1 MTRRPSALDLGFYDL
16 PEFYEQPFA
25 RREADVAYFLEQARA
40 LGGPILEYG
49 AGAGRV
55 TLPLLR
61 AGFCVTALDLSRPM
75 LALLE
80 QRLAKEPA
88 EVRAR
93 ATVVRADMRKKK
105 LGARFPLIL
114 ATFNVVGHLPRISDM
129 QSWLARVKEALAPGG
144 ALVFDVPLPLG
155 DELEA
160 DPDELHRLPPLKDPK
175 TKRKVEV
182 SERYSYDHASQ
193 CLTVETHL
201 RPEGARDALVQR
213 LVLRQWFPQEIA
225 ALCEYEGFEVT
236 LSADYTDLPAAVAE
250 ETLTVTARLPRR
262 RRAADS

>member
-25 RREADVAYFLEQARA
+25 RREADVAYFLEKARA
-40 LGGPILEYG
+40 HGGPILEYG

-61 AGFCVTALDLSRPM
+61 AGFEVTALDLSQPM
-75 LALLE
+75 LALLRE
-80 QRLAKEPA
+80 RLTQEPEDA
-88 EVRAR
+88 RAR
-93 ATVVRADMRKKK
+93 ATVVRADMRKKT
-105 LGARFPLIL
+105 LARRFPLVL
-114 ATFNVVGHLPRISDM
+114 ATFNVVGHLPRLSDM
-129 QSWLARVKEALAPGG
+129 QSWLARVKDALAPGG
-144 ALVFDVPLPLG
+144 ALVFDVPLPHG

-160 DPDELHRLPPLKDPK
+160 DPDEFFRLPPLRDPK
-175 TKRKVEV
+175 TRRKVEV

-193 CLTVETHL
+193 CLTIETHL
-201 RPEGARDALVQR
+201 LPEGARDALVQR

-225 ALCEYEGFEVT
+225 ALLEYEGFEVT

-250 ETLTVTARLPRR
+250 ETLIVTARVAKKAKRR
-262 RRAADS
+262 

>member
-16 PEFYEQPFA
+16 PEFYEQPFS
-25 RREADVAYFLEQARA
+25 RREADVAYYLEKARA

-61 AGFCVTALDLSRPM
+61 EGFDVTALDLSRPM
-75 LALLE
+75 LALLKE
-80 QRLAKEPA
+80 RLAEEPA

-93 ATVVRADMRKKK
+93 ARVVRADMRRKD
-105 LGARFPLIL
+105 LGARFPLVL
-114 ATFNVVGHLPRISDM
+114 ATFNVVGHLPRLSDM
-129 QSWLARVKEALAPGG
+129 QGWLSRVKAALAPGG
-144 ALVFDVPLPLG
+144 ALVFDVPLPFG

-160 DPDELHRLPPLKDPK
+160 DPDELHRLPPLRDPK

-201 RPEGARDALVQR
+201 LPEGARDALVQR

-225 ALCEYEGFEVT
+225 ALLEYEGFEVT
-236 LSADYTDLPAAVAE
+236 LSADYTELPAAVAE
-250 ETLTVTARLPRR
+250 ETLIVTARLPQKKK
-262 RRAADS
+262 S